1 MKDMKLTNTA
11 AKKQLKP
18 GTAARTVKKSVH
30 VVPEERDYFPVM
42 VELTHL
48 LERTHRIAHEDE
60 IMDRIK
66 ALELADPAT
75 AQDDGIYWQTREDG
89 TFLLFDERSLTRYK
103 DLFAE
108 YLDAELIQNL
118 MNFLSQTNLARQAEF
133 ESAAAEDRARFGKI
147 NVVNLG

>member
-1 MKDMKLTNTA
+1 MKDMKLTNAA
-11 AKKQLKP
+11 AKQRLKP
-18 GTAARTVKKSVH
+18 GTAARAVKKHVH

-66 ALELADPAT
+66 ELELADPIA
-75 AQDDGIYWQTREDG
+75 AQDNGIYWQNREEG
-89 TFLLFDERSLTRYK
+89 TFLLLDERSLTLYEK
-103 DLFAE
+103 LFAE
-108 YLDAELIQNL
+108 YLDPELIHNL
-118 MNFLSQTNLARQAEF
+118 SNFLRQTNLSRRSEF
-133 ESAAAEDRARFGKI
+133 EAASPEERPRFGKI